1 MAADYLAKFVLIGF
15 FAQNQ
20 SAGTK
25 EERDEFRDDIFTR
38 FNHHIVEAATQ
49 AGLDLSEESR
59 SIMAVLASM
68 APGASPKSR
77 AANAVR
83 AYLNYRGV

>member
-1 MAADYLAKFVLIGF
+1 MAADYLAKYMLIGF

-20 SAGTK
+20 EAGSK

-38 FNHHIVEAATQ
+38 FDHHIVEAATQ
-49 AGLDLSEESR
+49 AGLELSEESR

-68 APGASPKSR
+68 APGGSPKAR
-77 AANAVR
+77 AGNAVR
-83 AYLNYRGV
+83 AYVIYRGV